1 MTTQEERV
9 SQRWNGMLRMSVNG
23 GAILLSEMRAGFAR
37 LDAKIDNNHKWT
49 IGLLI
54 TVLIAIIVG
63 FAGIIAAI
71 ISG

>member
-1 MTTQEERV
+1 MTTREERI
-9 SQRWNGMLRMSVNG
+9 SLLERDIVN
-23 GAILLSEMRAGFAR
+23 EMRAGFER

-54 TVLIAIIVG
+54 TMLIAIIIG